1 MTAGKEYK
9 AVSWISHNLGHI
21 LPTDMYGYREIP
33 WNKERLDFIFHC
45 FANTST
51 ISENCSQNASSIFL
65 LNSIVT
71 NYNSLSY

>member
-33 WNKERLDFIFHC
+33 WKKERLDFIFHC
-45 FANTST
+45 FANTS
-51 ISENCSQNASSIFL
+51 ISENRSQNASSVFL